1 MTDNE
6 LIAKLER
13 IGSDQAA
20 TMQAIIQIA
29 EIEKDIRDSQKELMD
44 WLQVPPSGDLEKA
57 IAAFTATLGV
67 LADRIVAMHEAMPR
81 VMAEAVREGLRE
93 HLAGAMPA
101 AVVR

>member
-44 WLQVPPSGDLEKA
+44 WLQDPPSGDLEKA
-57 IAAFTATLGV
+57 IAAFTATLGA
-67 LADRIVAMHEAMPR
+67 LADRIVAMPMCAWKII
-81 VMAEAVREGLRE
+81 ACS
-93 HLAGAMPA
+93 AGRAKA
-101 AVVR
+101 QATETDLSG